1 MVNEEEYQKL
11 KSELSAS
18 KKEIKSLNDKLKR
31 SKSKIAK
38 QKVALKKKETVTIE
52 LTDEQLQSLSNQ
64 LPDINIR
71 SLLSD

>member
-11 KSELSAS
+11 KADLSAS

>member
-11 KSELSAS
+11 KAELSAS

-64 LPDINIR
+64 LPDINIT

>member
-11 KSELSAS
+11 KAELSAS